1 MFFKILVL
9 LSLIPVLAVC
19 CNKQCT
25 YKIFDE
31 IPNSKRNY
39 RIVKFYNWCGY
50 TTSNNINLSVLKNGE
65 SVENRERIIFIAA
78 SKVGANL
85 DRDTSVKA
93 SWLNDFTVL
102 IKHDKDI
109 EIFKKDTTLEEIIIK
124 YEIK

>member
-1 MFFKILVL
+1 M
-9 LSLIPVLAVC
+9 
-19 CNKQCT
+19 
-25 YKIFDE
+25 
-31 IPNSKRNY
+31 
-39 RIVKFYNWCGY
+39 
-50 TTSNNINLSVLKNGE
+50 LKNGE